1 MEGGPADRLHA
12 CASAGRSTSCAAGS
26 AGNYEAHPDRNQE
39 ALVYSLLA
47 DLVDRGDVS
56 KQELVAEMA
65 ANHVRH
71 DSLEL
76 VDRYRGWNGLAEVA

>member
-1 MEGGPADRLHA
+1 
-12 CASAGRSTSCAAGS
+12 
-26 AGNYEAHPDRNQE
+26 
-39 ALVYSLLA
+39 
-47 DLVDRGDVS
+47 VS

-76 VDRYRGWNGLAEVA
+76 VDRYRGWNVLAEGRLAVADGAGGRLDRIFGGAGARARRPSDHSPSVQE

>member
-1 MEGGPADRLHA
+1 M
-12 CASAGRSTSCAAGS
+12 
-26 AGNYEAHPDRNQE
+26 
-39 ALVYSLLA
+39 VYSLLA
-47 DLVDRGDVS
+47 ELVDRGDVT

-76 VDRYRGWNGLAEVA
+76 VDRYRGWTG